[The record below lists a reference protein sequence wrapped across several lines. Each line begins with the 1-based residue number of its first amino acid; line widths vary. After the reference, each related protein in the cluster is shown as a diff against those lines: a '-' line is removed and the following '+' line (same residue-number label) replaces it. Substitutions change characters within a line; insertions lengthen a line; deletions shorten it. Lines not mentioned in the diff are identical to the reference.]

1 MKLTDRQ
8 IRLTKPPE
16 SGRITLTDGNGLQLR
31 ITSMNRR
38 TWSLQYRHGGAMLKY
53 TIGTYPDISLKDA
66 RARSTTLRAT
76 IQAGNDPQSTKR
88 LAKLPSSTTVT
99 ECFEEYLRDYLKLHL
114 KSWPEY
120 ERAMRRD
127 VLPFIGKTELKT
139 LDKAA
144 IRSVI
149 RRITERGR
157 MVLANRVLQ
166 YISKMLKWAVGVGYI
181 DRNPA
186 ADIPKAAR
194 ERPRERVLN
203 LDEVRAILSACDSL
217 ASAQGGFVKFL
228 LLSGQ
233 RLNEIA
239 KLTWDEVMDDH
250 IAIPRDRNKSG
261 ETIITPLLPH
271 LKEIIESCSSVDG
284 QFVFSTTN
292 GAKPISAFSQIKS
305 QLQTASGTSDWTF
318 HDFRRSMATA
328 LADAGVEQFA
338 IKCALNHKDN
348 SVTGVYDRSFHIK
361 MKNSSLIKWQGLI
374 QHQDAPRLA
383 QIRAIK

>member
-1 MKLTDRQ
+1 M
-8 IRLTKPPE
+8 
-16 SGRITLTDGNGLQLR
+16 
-31 ITSMNRR
+31 
-38 TWSLQYRHGGAMLKY
+38 
-53 TIGTYPDISLKDA
+53 
-66 RARSTTLRAT
+66 
-76 IQAGNDPQSTKR
+76 
-88 LAKLPSSTTVT
+88 TV
-99 ECFEEYLRDYLKLHL
+99 CFDEYLRDYLKLHL

-120 ERAMRRD
+120 ERAMRRE

-186 ADIPKAAR
+186 ADIPKAAK

-217 ASAQGGFVKFL
+217 ARAQGGFVKFL

-250 IAIPRDRNKSG
+250 ITIPRDRNKCG

-271 LKEIIESCSSVDG
+271 LTEIIECCSR
-284 QFVFSTTN
+284 
-292 GAKPISAFSQIKS
+292 
-305 QLQTASGTSDWTF
+305 LMASLYFLPPMAQNQYRPS
-318 HDFRRSMATA
+318 RRSS
-328 LADAGVEQFA
+328 L
-338 IKCALNHKDN
+338 
-348 SVTGVYDRSFHIK
+348 SFK
-361 MKNSSLIKWQGLI
+361 LR
-374 QHQDAPRLA
+374 AA
-383 QIRAIK
+383 RAIGHSMILDGAWRLHWQILELNNLQLNVPSITKTTV

>member
-1 MKLTDRQ
+1 
-8 IRLTKPPE
+8 
-16 SGRITLTDGNGLQLR
+16 
-31 ITSMNRR
+31 
-38 TWSLQYRHGGAMLKY
+38 MLKY

-76 IQAGNDPQSTKR
+76 IQAGNDPQYAKR
-88 LAKLPSSTTVT
+88 LARLPASTTVT
-99 ECFEEYLRDYLKLHL
+99 ECFNEYLHYYLKLHL

-120 ERAMRRD
+120 ERAMRHD

-186 ADIPKAAR
+186 ADIPKAAK
-194 ERPRERVLN
+194 ERPRERVLS

-217 ASAQGGFVKFL
+217 ARAQGGFVRFL

-239 KLTWDEVMDDH
+239 KLTWDEVKDDH
-250 IAIPRDRNKSG
+250 IVIPRDRNKSG

-271 LKEIIESCSSVDG
+271 LTKIIESCSSGDG

-292 GAKPISAFSQIKS
+292 GVKPISAFSQIKS
-305 QLQTASGTSDWTF
+305 QLQTTSGISDWTF

-328 LADAGVEQFA
+328 LADGGVEQFA
-338 IKCALNHKDN
+338 IKCALNHKHN

-361 MKNSSLIKWQGLI
+361 MKSSALTEWHSLIHEHKTRTI
-374 QHQDAPRLA
+374 IP
-383 QIRAIK
+383 IRAIN

>member
-8 IRLTKPPE
+8 IRLTKPPT
-16 SGRITLTDGNGLQLR
+16 SGRITLTDGGGLQLR
-31 ITSMNRR
+31 ITSMNKR
-38 TWSLQYRHGGAMLKY
+38 TWSLQYRHRGSMLKY

-76 IQAGNDPQSTKR
+76 IQAGNDPQIAKR
-88 LAKLPSSTTVT
+88 LAMSPSSTTVT

-120 ERAMRRD
+120 ERAMRHD

-144 IRSVI
+144 IRAVI
-149 RRITERGR
+149 RRITERDR

-166 YISKMLKWAVGVGYI
+166 YISKKLKWAVGVGYI
-181 DRNPA
+181 ERNPA
-186 ADIPKAAR
+186 ADIPKAAK
-194 ERPRERVLN
+194 ERPRERVLSVN
-203 LDEVRAILSACDSL
+203 EVRAILSACDSL
-217 ASAQGGFVKFL
+217 AGAQRGFVKFL
-228 LLSGQ
+228 LFSGQ

-239 KLTWDEVMDDH
+239 KLAWDEVMDDH

-271 LKEIIESCSSVDG
+271 LKEIIESCSSGDG
-284 QFVFSTTN
+284 HFVFSTTD
-292 GAKPISAFSQIKS
+292 GTKPISAFSQIKET
-305 QLQTASGTSDWTF
+305 LQETSGTCDWTY

-328 LADAGVEQFA
+328 LADAGIDQFA
-338 IKCALNHKDN
+338 IKCALNHKDS
-348 SVTGVYDRSFHIK
+348 SVTGVYDKSYHIK
-361 MKNSSLIKWQGLI
+361 RKSLALTKWRDLVF
-374 QHQDAPRLA
+374 LA
-383 QIRAIK
+383 ESQNVHHFKKA